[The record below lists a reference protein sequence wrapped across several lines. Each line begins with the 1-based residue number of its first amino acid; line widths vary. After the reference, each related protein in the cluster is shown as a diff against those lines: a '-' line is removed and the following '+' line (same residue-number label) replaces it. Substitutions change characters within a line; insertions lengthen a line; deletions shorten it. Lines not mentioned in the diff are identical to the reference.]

1 MVARET
7 EKGRGEEEEEGGRRG
22 GVLVGGAELLSALQ
36 FIVLL
41 CSFFSTPP
49 AHTHT
54 HMRAHTHSHTH
65 TCVYRWALGIILFEF
80 LTGLPPFTG
89 DTPEMVFEVL
99 LSAVSVCACAY
110 TACVCVQ

>member
-1 MVARET
+1 VVARET

-41 CSFFSTPP
+41 SFQPRPHTH

-54 HMRAHTHSHTH
+54 HARTHSLAHTH
-65 TCVYRWALGIILFEF
+65 
-80 LTGLPPFTG
+80 
-89 DTPEMVFEVL
+89 
-99 LSAVSVCACAY
+99 
-110 TACVCVQ
+110 VCVQVGAGDYSFRVLNGAPTFHRRHARDGL